1 MPGDGNMGLKSL
13 FSARQATRPRVD
25 GSDYIDLEEYSK
37 GTELTDSTASMTVK
51 VAEIHKYDDLRTFAN
66 FVYQGNLV
74 LLDISN
80 VMGDDIVMRRIT
92 GDLKKLVS
100 DINGDLAGLGK
111 SMLIIAPTGVRVDRH
126 KAKGGS
132 K

>member
-1 MPGDGNMGLKSL
+1 MGLKSL
-13 FSARQATRPRVD
+13 FSTRQAARPRID
-25 GSDYIDLEEYSK
+25 GSDYIDLEEYTK
-37 GTELTDSTASMTVK
+37 GTEFTDSTSSMLVK
-51 VAEIHKYDDLRTFAN
+51 VAEIHKYDDLRNFAN
-66 FVYQGNLV
+66 YVYQGNLL

-92 GDLKKLVS
+92 GDLKKLVA

-111 SMLIIAPTGVRVDRH
+111 SMLIIAPTGVRIDRH
-126 KAKGGS
+126 KVKGG